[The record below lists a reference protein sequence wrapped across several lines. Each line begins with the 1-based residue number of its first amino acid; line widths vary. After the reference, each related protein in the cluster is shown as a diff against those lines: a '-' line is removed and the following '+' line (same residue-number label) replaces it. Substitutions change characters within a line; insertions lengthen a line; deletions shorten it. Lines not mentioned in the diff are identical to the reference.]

1 MKSVFRTKLDAF
13 RTIWPRPLFPSLY
26 RCLHHLRNGSAVQWL
41 ETAYCKRTDSAQR
54 RSSSLPP
61 FLRRLSTRDRR
72 FESTGEDHMSH
83 YFTRCRTTEIRAFEA
98 RCRGGMSRHPR
109 EWAGCSPV
117 SRPFR
122 ACPPSTPDIHQTS
135 LGRPA
140 RQAAIMALTPIKE
153 FAS

>member
-1 MKSVFRTKLDAF
+1 MRFGQSGHDPFFPPFTAVYIISETDRQCNGWKRHIANGRT
-13 RTIWPRPLFPSLY
+13 RPT
-26 RCLHHLRNGSAVQWL
+26 C
-41 ETAYCKRTDSAQR
+41 

>member
-13 RTIWPRPLFPSLY
+13 RTIWPRPLFSSLY

-41 ETAYCKRTDSAQR
+41 EMAYCKRTDSAQR
-54 RSSSLPP
+54 QSSSSPP
-61 FLRRLSTRDRR
+61 FLRRFSTRDRR
-72 FESTGEDHMSH
+72 FEGTGEDHMSH

-122 ACPPSTPDIHQTS
+122 ACQPSTPDIQPTLS
-135 LGRPA
+135 SRPA
-140 RQAAIMALTPIKE
+140 RQAAALARTPIKE